1 MTLVVQP
8 AGGGAADGGGA
19 AESLSV
25 VWQAMHGCMT
35 LVVQPA
41 RRFRRLIL
49 TKAATPN
56 HLQQRFPSPEILEA
70 HRKEDNQCAEFRI
83 RLIDF
88 PFSFAQISCEAIL
101 VHLSRRE
108 NPDE

>member
-1 MTLVVQP
+1 
-8 AGGGAADGGGA
+8 
-19 AESLSV
+19 
-25 VWQAMHGCMT
+25 MT

-70 HRKEDNQCAEFRI
+70 HRKEDNQCSEFRI

-101 VHLSRRE
+101 AHFVE
-108 NPDE
+108 KGDPDESRAEGTDPSCCDRRLTHVAW